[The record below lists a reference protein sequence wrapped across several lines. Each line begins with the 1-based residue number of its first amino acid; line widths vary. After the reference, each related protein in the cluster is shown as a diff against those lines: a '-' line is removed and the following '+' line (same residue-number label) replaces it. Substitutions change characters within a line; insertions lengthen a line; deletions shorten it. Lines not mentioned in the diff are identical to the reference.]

1 MRKLSLTQQIF
12 IGLIIGIIVGYIIHR
27 ADSAP
32 GLQQQ
37 LVESVNRLEV
47 EPQAKTDLL
56 AALNRVDTPAK
67 AADFVG
73 TVGKSNL
80 PTSAKEQVL
89 ASANGLSAAY
99 KHKEE
104 WIQWVRVLSRIFL
117 SLIKMLIAPLIFST
131 LVVGIAGAGDMRKV
145 GRVGLKA
152 MAYFTMATLLALVI
166 GLVAVNLT
174 KPGLGVNLPSEQ
186 SAEAKE
192 IAANASKM
200 TPQSHIVNIFP
211 TSLIKSMAENDV
223 LQIVVFSLIFAVALA
238 GIGEKARPMIAF
250 CESLSEAMFK
260 FTNYV
265 MKFAPWGVGAA
276 IAVTVGGKGLW
287 VLWNLAKL
295 ILTLYG
301 ALAVFILIVLVPVAF
316 LIRLPFKRFFQL
328 VKEPA
333 TLAFVTTSS
342 ESAFP
347 KALENMERL
356 GVPRRIV
363 SFILP
368 LGYSFNLDGS
378 TLYLSLAALF
388 VRGWLKIYHR
398 LEIHGCENLP
408 AAGSYVM
415 VANHASHLDALCLLA
430 ALPLQKL
437 HRAFPAAAQ
446 DYFFVSV
453 PRLAVAAIVVNALP
467 FGRQTQIR
475 HSLELCRSLLENSG
489 NILILFPEGTRTPD
503 GRMGEFRPGIG
514 QLLAGSKIP
523 VVPCFLAG
531 AHAAWPKGRRLPRPR
546 KLQLRIGLPRTYAA
560 LPAGRESATRISSEL
575 QQAVAALATSGQLD
589 GCGNF
594 FDFRKSSRLEKLNH
608 ENDGT

>member
-12 IGLIIGIIVGYIIHR
+12 IGLLIGIIVGYFIHR
-27 ADSAP
+27 SDSAP

-47 EPQAKTDLL
+47 EPQAKSDLL

-67 AADFVG
+67 AADFVN
-73 TVGKSNL
+73 TVNKSNL
-80 PTSAKEQVL
+80 PAPVKEQVL

-117 SLIKMLIAPLIFST
+117 NLIKMLIAPLIFST
-131 LVVGIAGAGDMRKV
+131 LVVGIASAGDMRKV
-145 GRVGLKA
+145 GRIGVKA
-152 MAYFTMATLLALVI
+152 MAYFTCATLLALVI
-166 GLVAVNLT
+166 GLVAVNIT

-192 IAANASKM
+192 IAANAGKM
-200 TPQSHIVNIFP
+200 TPQNHIVNVFP

-238 GIGEKARPMIAF
+238 GIGEKAKPMIAF

-276 IAVTVGGKGLW
+276 IAVTVGGKGLG

-316 LIRLPFKRFFQL
+316 MIRLPFKRFIQL
-328 VKEPA
+328 VREPA

-388 VRGWLKIYHR
+388 VAQAAN
-398 LEIHGCENLP
+398 IHLSVGQQITMLLTLMLSTKGI
-408 AAGSYVM
+408 AAVPR
-415 VANHASHLDALCLLA
+415 ASLVVLA
-430 ALPLQKL
+430 GTLAQFGLPLEGI
-437 HRAFPAAAQ
+437 A
-446 DYFFVSV
+446 
-453 PRLAVAAIVVNALP
+453 
-467 FGRQTQIR
+467 
-475 HSLELCRSLLENSG
+475 
-489 NILILFPEGTRTPD
+489 LILGVDEFMDMARTATNVI
-503 GRMGEFRPGIG
+503 GNCLATAVVARWEGEFND
-514 QLLAGSKIP
+514 AGNEVIAP
-523 VVPCFLAG
+523 LD
-531 AHAAWPKGRRLPRPR
+531 
-546 KLQLRIGLPRTYAA
+546 
-560 LPAGRESATRISSEL
+560 PAITPHS
-575 QQAVAALATSGQLD
+575 
-589 GCGNF
+589 
-594 FDFRKSSRLEKLNH
+594 H
-608 ENDGT
+608 